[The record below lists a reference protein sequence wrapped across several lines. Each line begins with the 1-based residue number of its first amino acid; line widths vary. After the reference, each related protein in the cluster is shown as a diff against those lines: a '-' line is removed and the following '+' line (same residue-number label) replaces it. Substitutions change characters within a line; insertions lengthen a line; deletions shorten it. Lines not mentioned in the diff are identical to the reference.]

1 MYDNDSPII
10 YEVSLTDGSLKSSV
24 MQASTSFGNI
34 ERPIMVQFGDDDTQ
48 LIISY
53 PYDSGTNMI
62 IWSTSS
68 SSVVSSYSSISG
80 VQITALS
87 EWLNKGMLSFAS
99 GSAAALKIQ
108 RFYYYDLA
116 QRTLVLSGSVT
127 LSAISSYTYS
137 SNSSVSISSETPL
150 TSTDYNPT
158 ITTIATNQSSNS
170 AVSIAYTRGDI
181 IYTNGNNQFHSVQS
195 GFSGNLTF
203 DYFCHKSAN
212 FSSVTLYEITSGVS
226 SWISIDSGYTHLTV
240 NAPTVTTVTNYTFG
254 ISYVNGAN
262 NITSES
268 TLAVYLCGVSNCGT
282 CSYSTRD
289 TQCTTCNSGYTL
301 SSDGSTCNEP
311 IAKEDEAVEAMAI
324 TTQAVVGATIA
335 LSIIFQ
341 ATTNPKG
348 SSGRSTWTM
357 INQYQLILLLPMLG
371 TYLDDDL
378 RFYITE
384 FELVSFDF
392 DFMDFI
398 KFPFIDSQVDG
409 IDYEQSET
417 LFAKNGIESGS
428 FFYNHYRFVKIIIIM
443 FIANLIFILAKTL
456 IIKLKPR
463 HK

>member
-116 QRTLVLSGSVT
+116 QRTLVLSGSVA

-212 FSSVTLYEITSGVS
+212 FSSVTLYEVTSGVS
-226 SWISIDSGYTHLTV
+226 SWISIDSGFTHLTV
-240 NAPTVTTVTNYTFG
+240 NAPTVTTVTN
-254 ISYVNGAN
+254 
-262 NITSES
+262 
-268 TLAVYLCGVSNCGT
+268 
-282 CSYSTRD
+282 
-289 TQCTTCNSGYTL
+289 TT
-301 SSDGSTCNEP
+301 
-311 IAKEDEAVEAMAI
+311 
-324 TTQAVVGATIA
+324 
-335 LSIIFQ
+335 
-341 ATTNPKG
+341 
-348 SSGRSTWTM
+348 
-357 INQYQLILLLPMLG
+357 
-371 TYLDDDL
+371 
-378 RFYITE
+378 
-384 FELVSFDF
+384 
-392 DFMDFI
+392 
-398 KFPFIDSQVDG
+398 
-409 IDYEQSET
+409 
-417 LFAKNGIESGS
+417 
-428 FFYNHYRFVKIIIIM
+428 
-443 FIANLIFILAKTL
+443 
-456 IIKLKPR
+456 
-463 HK
+463 